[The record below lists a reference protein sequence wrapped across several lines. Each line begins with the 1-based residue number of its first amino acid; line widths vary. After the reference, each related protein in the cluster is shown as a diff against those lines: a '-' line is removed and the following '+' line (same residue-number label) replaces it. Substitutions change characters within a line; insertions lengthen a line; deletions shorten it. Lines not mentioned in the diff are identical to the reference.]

1 MSILPPSSP
10 DPEVQFALR
19 RTGFHAELEPL
30 GDRVVLRLHGEL
42 DMATSPLLDRA
53 LTTMF
58 NDSATSVVIDL
69 ACLTFLD
76 STGIS
81 MLLGAGRQAEAAGLD
96 FLVRSPNRPV
106 LKALRLTGVDRIIAI
121 EADEQLN
128 S

>member
-1 MSILPPSSP
+1 MSTLPASSS

-58 NDSATSVVIDL
+58 NDSTTSVVIDL
-69 ACLTFLD
+69 SCLTFLD
-76 STGIS
+76 SSGIS

-121 EADEQLN
+121 EADEA
-128 S
+128 